1 MAWAQTLEM
10 HAERLEKANDG
21 APTQRSAELR
31 AMAAD
36 KRAQALAMPRHDSDD
51 SDDDD
56 ETRVLI

>member
-1 MAWAQTLEM
+1 M

-36 KRAQALAMPRHDSDD
+36 KRAQALAMPRHHSYD